1 MTDSLLSEIIRYVRS
16 HTAFRAWLVEILILF
31 VVFTLARAAIA
42 VWLRWDTQTV
52 QWWAKWLY
60 AYDNL
65 RAYADD
71 ALVAAIL
78 LVIIFEGGFMF
89 LARKR
94 IALSREEGHE
104 EGLKVGHQAGHSQ
117 GIQEGRTLGHQE
129 GHSLGHQ
136 EGRTLGVQEG
146 HSQGIQEGVALGHQ
160 QGHSQGIQEGR
171 AATEAELLPVIQELR
186 ERIRKLENG
195 ADASP

>member
-16 HTAFRAWLVEILILF
+16 HTAFRAWLVEILVLF
-31 VVFTLARAAIA
+31 VVFTLGRGAID
-42 VWLRWDTQTV
+42 VWLRWDNPTA
-52 QWWAKWLY
+52 QWWVKWLY

-94 IALSREEGHE
+94 IALSREEGH
-104 EGLKVGHQAGHSQ
+104 A
-117 GIQEGRTLGHQE
+117 E
-129 GHSLGHQ
+129 GH
-136 EGRTLGVQEG
+136 
-146 HSQGIQEGVALGHQ
+146 AL
-160 QGHSQGIQEGR
+160 GHSQGIQEGR
-171 AATEAELLPVIQELR
+171 AATEAELIPVIR
-186 ERIRKLENG
+186 E
-195 ADASP
+195 P

>member
-16 HTAFRAWLVEILILF
+16 HTAFRAWLVEILVLF
-31 VVFTLARAAIA
+31 VLFTLGRAAIA
-42 VWLRWDTQTV
+42 VWLRWDTPTV

-65 RAYADD
+65 RAYSDD

-94 IALSREEGHE
+94 IALSRAEGHE
-104 EGLKVGHQAGHSQ
+104 EGH
-117 GIQEGRTLGHQE
+117 
-129 GHSLGHQ
+129 
-136 EGRTLGVQEG
+136 
-146 HSQGIQEGVALGHQ
+146 ALGHQ
-160 QGHSQGIQEGR
+160 VGFQEGR
-171 AATEAELLPVIQELR
+171 AATEAELMPIIQDLQ
-186 ERIRKLENG
+186 ERLRKLESSG
-195 ADASP
+195 GDANP

>member
-31 VVFTLARAAIA
+31 VVFTLARCAIA

-104 EGLKVGHQAGHSQ
+104 EGIKVGHQVGHAQ
-117 GIQEGRTLGHQE
+117 
-129 GHSLGHQ
+129 GHQ
-136 EGRTLGVQEG
+136 EGRTQGHQEGRQEG
-146 HSQGIQEGVALGHQ
+146 HA
-160 QGHSQGIQEGR
+160 QGIQEGR
-171 AATEAELLPVIQELR
+171 AATEAELLPVIQELK

-195 ADASP
+195 SGANPNP

>member
-16 HTAFRAWLVEILILF
+16 HTAFRAWLAEILILF

-42 VWLRWDTQTV
+42 VWLRWDTPTV

-104 EGLKVGHQAGHSQ
+104 EGIKVGHQAGHQEGHSQ

-129 GHSLGHQ
+129 GRTLGHQ
-136 EGRTLGVQEG
+136 EGHHEG
-146 HSQGIQEGVALGHQ
+146 HA
-160 QGHSQGIQEGR
+160 QGIQEGR

-195 ADASP
+195 SGSGADANS

>member
-16 HTAFRAWLVEILILF
+16 HTAFRAWLAEILVLF
-31 VVFTLARAAIA
+31 VVFTLGRGAIA
-42 VWLRWDTQTV
+42 VWLRWDAQTA
-52 QWWAKWLY
+52 QWWVKWLH

-94 IALSREEGHE
+94 IALSREEGRE
-104 EGLKVGHQAGHSQ
+104 
-117 GIQEGRTLGHQE
+117 
-129 GHSLGHQ
+129 
-136 EGRTLGVQEG
+136 
-146 HSQGIQEGVALGHQ
+146 
-160 QGHSQGIQEGR
+160 EGR
-171 AATEAELLPVIQELR
+171 AATEAELMPVIRELQERL
-186 ERIRKLENG
+186 RKLESGGGN
-195 ADASP
+195 PNP

>member
-31 VVFTLARAAIA
+31 VIFTLARCAIA

-104 EGLKVGHQAGHSQ
+104 EGIKVGHQV
-117 GIQEGRTLGHQE
+117 
-129 GHSLGHQ
+129 GHQ
-136 EGRTLGVQEG
+136 EGRTLG
-146 HSQGIQEGVALGHQ
+146 H
-160 QGHSQGIQEGR
+160 QEGR
-171 AATEAELLPVIQELR
+171 AATEAELLPVIQELK

-195 ADASP
+195 SGANPNP

>member
-16 HTAFRAWLVEILILF
+16 HTAFRAWLVEILVLF
-31 VVFTLARAAIA
+31 VLFTLGRAAIA
-42 VWLRWDTQTV
+42 VWQRWDTPTV

-65 RAYADD
+65 RAYSDD

-94 IALSREEGHE
+94 IALSRAEGHE
-104 EGLKVGHQAGHSQ
+104 EGH
-117 GIQEGRTLGHQE
+117 
-129 GHSLGHQ
+129 
-136 EGRTLGVQEG
+136 
-146 HSQGIQEGVALGHQ
+146 ALGHQ
-160 QGHSQGIQEGR
+160 VGFREGR
-171 AATEAELLPVIQELR
+171 AATEAELMPVIKDLQERL
-186 ERIRKLENG
+186 RKLESDSG
-195 ADASP
+195 DANP

>member
-16 HTAFRAWLVEILILF
+16 HTAFRAWLAEILILF

-42 VWLRWDTQTV
+42 VWLRWDTQNV

-71 ALVAAIL
+71 ALIAAIL

-104 EGLKVGHQAGHSQ
+104 EGLKVGHTQGIQEGHSQGIQEGHALGHSQ

-129 GHSLGHQ
+129 G
-136 EGRTLGVQEG
+136 
-146 HSQGIQEGVALGHQ
+146 
-160 QGHSQGIQEGR
+160 R
-171 AATEAELLPVIQELR
+171 AATEAELMPIIQDLR

-195 ADASP
+195 RGADANP

>member
-16 HTAFRAWLVEILILF
+16 HTAFRAWLVEILVLF
-31 VVFTLARAAIA
+31 VLFTLGRAAIA
-42 VWLRWDTQTV
+42 VWLRWDTPTV

-65 RAYADD
+65 RAYSDD

-94 IALSREEGHE
+94 IALSRAEGHE
-104 EGLKVGHQAGHSQ
+104 EGH
-117 GIQEGRTLGHQE
+117 
-129 GHSLGHQ
+129 
-136 EGRTLGVQEG
+136 
-146 HSQGIQEGVALGHQ
+146 ALGHQ
-160 QGHSQGIQEGR
+160 VGFQEGR
-171 AATEAELLPVIQELR
+171 AATEAELIPIIRDLQERL
-186 ERIRKLENG
+186 RKLESSG
-195 ADASP
+195 GDANP

>member
-42 VWLRWDTQTV
+42 VWLRWDTPTV

-65 RAYADD
+65 RSYADD

-104 EGLKVGHQAGHSQ
+104 EGIKVGHQQGHSQ
-117 GIQEGRTLGHQE
+117 GIQEGRTLG
-129 GHSLGHQ
+129 
-136 EGRTLGVQEG
+136 
-146 HSQGIQEGVALGHQ
+146 IQEGHQ

-171 AATEAELLPVIQELR
+171 AATEAELMPVIQELR

-195 ADASP
+195 SGADANS